1 MRQTRDNMCEWSSF
15 LDNNQMDMLIVK
27 YLISENGKEVIEFVA
42 IYTTIIGESPKEVVK
57 YDFSKKE
64 TLHSHH
70 NYQKNQKK
78 VFINKEVSIET
89 IMEIVEYV
97 EKNWRKM
104 KMQFMER

>member
-15 LDNNQMDMLIVK
+15 LNNKQEDMLIVK
-27 YLISENGKEVIEFVA
+27 YLISEDGKELIEFVV
-42 IYTTIIGESPKEVVK
+42 IYTTLVDKTPKEVVK

-64 TLHSHH
+64 ALHSHY

-97 EKNWRKM
+97 EKN
-104 KMQFMER
+104 